1 MVPPARS
8 WGAVLALVPG
18 LASCGAGSAGSSG
31 DISAPTFAEV
41 YATIVST
48 QCLPCHATG
57 GVGQISGLLD
67 LSTKELAY
75 SNLVG
80 VRSAGVSCATSGL
93 TRVVAGN
100 AAARRPHWAPRR
112 FPHAILPKGKT
123 QGTPSCGQNRREL
136 GTRHP
141 RQRCDAM
148 PFARTRDSSLTCRDH
163 PTASSAYSNP
173 ARAGNASL
181 VP

>member
-100 AAARRPHWAPRR
+100 AAASLLFQKVSSKTLSTPTPCGDSMPDNGVTLTLADVNTIQAWINGGARR
-112 FPHAILPKGKT
+112 
-123 QGTPSCGQNRREL
+123 
-136 GTRHP
+136 
-141 RQRCDAM
+141 
-148 PFARTRDSSLTCRDH
+148 
-163 PTASSAYSNP
+163 
-173 ARAGNASL
+173 
-181 VP
+181 